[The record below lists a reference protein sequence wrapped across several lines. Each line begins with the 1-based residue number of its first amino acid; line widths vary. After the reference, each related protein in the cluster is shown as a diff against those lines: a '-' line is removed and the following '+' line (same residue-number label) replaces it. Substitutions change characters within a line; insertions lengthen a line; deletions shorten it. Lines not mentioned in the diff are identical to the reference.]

1 VAEALTAV
9 ERNKEN
15 WYEAELYR
23 LKGELLLM
31 QGGNEEEVEDCF
43 RRALEVAR
51 RQSAM
56 SFELRTA
63 LSLCRL
69 WQKNGKLEESR
80 DLLQDIYGRFTEGFA
95 TADLQEAQ
103 ALMRSSA

>member
-1 VAEALTAV
+1 
-9 ERNKEN
+9 
-15 WYEAELYR
+15 
-23 LKGELLLM
+23 LM
-31 QGGNEEEVEDCF
+31 QGGNEEEGEDCF
-43 RRALEVAR
+43 RRAIEVAR

-63 LSLCRL
+63 LGLCRL
-69 WQKNGKLEESR
+69 WQKNGKLEEGQ